1 MDESSS
7 SGSPDG
13 GDIAPSKLDP
23 LLSILRD
30 PLRRRTVRFCASASD
45 RMFEFDD
52 LVDHLARGD
61 GLSADARSREEIAI
75 DLHHGPLR
83 SLPILRSSSST
94 TIPGS
99 SGISGVT
106 GLNVGSNGS
115 IRKYPINRCSTAG
128 NGSQFGATSSKKRPR
143 IRHRKN

>member
-61 GLSADARSREEIAI
+61 GLSADARGREEIAI
-75 DLHHGPLR
+75 DLHHR
-83 SLPILRSSSST
+83 HLPKLAEAEVIEFDHH
-94 TIPGS
+94 
-99 SGISGVT
+99 SGIIRY
-106 GLNVGSNGS
+106 LGSD
-115 IRKYPINRCSTAG
+115 
-128 NGSQFGATSSKKRPR
+128 R
-143 IRHRKN
+143 IERWIQRIDTEVSD